1 MNEQVHTYIHFMNK
15 AHRRMQLDP
24 NMLYTDSHIHIS
36 IQGKTI
42 NSRPLHDLHSMNI
55 LPSMGNFLQW
65 NSVVACN

>member
-42 NSRPLHDLHSMNI
+42 NSRP
-55 LPSMGNFLQW
+55 
-65 NSVVACN
+65 